1 MPPKASQVEQ
11 PAAFITKREDFP
23 ALSPVGASASSG
35 VILQER
41 TARLELSQ
49 ADLARSVAAL
59 HEGQQQLVHQIS
71 DLLKGLSATQA
82 STSRVT
88 STPPDGA
95 DQSRTFPQEAPL
107 RHHAI
112 APPNGQLDFVDFR
125 RYIDALDSGF
135 ESSHPPPS
143 APFRPHIFSIEND
156 PTYRQLSISKF
167 KGALEEYQLLVC
179 HGFFISCAV
188 AAQVEAVEALR
199 SNGHEDFAAQ
209 FEAILNTMASSE
221 DAIRQ
226 RIHYIRL
233 AKGQAKLSQSDQL
246 FAENLRTAFQP
257 SPVHFGH
264 SSTASLYERFRAKE
278 IECSLTAAAKA
289 AAGKKY
295 AASSAASSTPA
306 EGGKTRSKNQTKGR
320 SKFEQKDKQKEPES
334 DN

>member
-1 MPPKASQVEQ
+1 MPPKTSQVDQ
-11 PAAFITKREDFP
+11 SAGFITKKEDFP
-23 ALSPVGASASSG
+23 SLSPVGASSSSG
-35 VILQER
+35 VVLQER

-59 HEGQQQLVHQIS
+59 HEGQQQLVLQIG
-71 DLLKGLSATQA
+71 DLIKGFSAAQP
-82 STSRVT
+82 STSRVP
-88 STPPDGA
+88 SAPPDVA
-95 DQSRTFPQEAPL
+95 DQSRQFSHQEAQL
-107 RHHAI
+107 RHPGI

-125 RYIDALDSGF
+125 RYIETLDPGF
-135 ESSHPPPS
+135 EASHPPPS
-143 APFRPHIFSIEND
+143 APLRPHIFAIEND

-179 HGFFISCAV
+179 HGFYISCAV
-188 AAQVEAVEALR
+188 AAQVEVVEALR
-199 SNGHEDFAAQ
+199 ADGLEMFAAQ
-209 FEAILNTMASSE
+209 FEAILNTLASSE

-278 IECSLTAAAKA
+278 IECSLAAAAKA

-295 AASSAASSTPA
+295 TTASATTSTS
-306 EGGKTRSKNQTKGR
+306 EVGKSKSKNHTKGKNR
-320 SKFEQKDKQKEPES
+320 FEQKDKQKES
-334 DN
+334 DNDA